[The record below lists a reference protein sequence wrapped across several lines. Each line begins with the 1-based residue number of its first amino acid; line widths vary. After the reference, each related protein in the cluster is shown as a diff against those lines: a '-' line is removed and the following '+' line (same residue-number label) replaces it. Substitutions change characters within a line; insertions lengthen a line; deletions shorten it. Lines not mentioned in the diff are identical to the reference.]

1 MATSKFSA
9 LTHSKCPRCRVGKV
23 FEGKAYGF
31 RRQKMNEFC
40 PVCGVKFEV
49 EPGYFYA
56 AMYVSYAFSVAQIV
70 SLAVAT
76 YIITRSESPWL
87 YLGVLFFTTLIFA
100 PFNFR
105 YSRLVLLHYMTPKIS
120 YNPRYEEEAT
130 DVEKQ

>member
-31 RRQKMNEFC
+31 RKQKMNEFC

-76 YIITRSESPWL
+76 YIITRSESAWL

-120 YNPRYEEEAT
+120 YNPRYEEEAA

>member
-31 RRQKMNEFC
+31 RKQKMNEFC

-87 YLGVLFFTTLIFA
+87 YLGVLFFTTLVFA

-120 YNPRYEEEAT
+120 YNPRYEEEAA

>member
-1 MATSKFSA
+1 M
-9 LTHSKCPRCRVGKV
+9 GKV

-31 RRQKMNEFC
+31 RKQKMNEFC

-76 YIITRSESPWL
+76 YIITRSESAWL

-120 YNPRYEEEAT
+120 YNPRYEEEAA